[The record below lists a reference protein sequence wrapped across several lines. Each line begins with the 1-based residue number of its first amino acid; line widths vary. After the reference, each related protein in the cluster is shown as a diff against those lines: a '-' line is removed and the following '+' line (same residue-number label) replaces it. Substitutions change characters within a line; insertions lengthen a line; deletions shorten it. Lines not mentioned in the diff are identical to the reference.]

1 MNYQEFINE
10 IVKLNY
16 YESLTKSQKEFAF
29 SFFHKGVGESPKESI
44 ESVILLDSFKYT

>member
-16 YESLTKSQKEFAF
+16 YKSLTKSQKEFAF
-29 SFFHKGVGESPKESI
+29 SFFHKVLGEIPRESI
-44 ESVILLDSFKYT
+44 ESVILLDYFKYT